1 MRARTSP
8 LPAVGRRVIIR
19 QALVGSIGWEQG
31 RQAMSGGV
39 RESPF
44 VTREP
49 LPPHL
54 RPTAMAAVALTVL
67 P

>member
-1 MRARTSP
+1 
-8 LPAVGRRVIIR
+8 
-19 QALVGSIGWEQG
+19 
-31 RQAMSGGV
+31 MSGGV